1 MTDKPTPA
9 ARALIVPILFYR
21 RFVSP
26 LFPPVC
32 RYQLTCSA
40 YAMGALRTHGA
51 LRGSW
56 LAVRRVG
63 RCHPFR
69 PGGYDP
75 VPPREGGRPQDP
87 APHRG
92 AVIGEH

>member
-1 MTDKPTPA
+1 MTDRPTPA
-9 ARALIVPILFYR
+9 ARALMLPILFYR

-26 LFPPVC
+26 LLPPVC
-32 RYQLTCSA
+32 RYQPTCSA

-51 LRGSW
+51 LRGGW
-56 LAVRRVG
+56 LAVRRIA
-63 RCHPFR
+63 RCHPFH

-75 VPPREGGRPQDP
+75 VPPREGDRPHDP
-87 APHRG
+87 GPHRG